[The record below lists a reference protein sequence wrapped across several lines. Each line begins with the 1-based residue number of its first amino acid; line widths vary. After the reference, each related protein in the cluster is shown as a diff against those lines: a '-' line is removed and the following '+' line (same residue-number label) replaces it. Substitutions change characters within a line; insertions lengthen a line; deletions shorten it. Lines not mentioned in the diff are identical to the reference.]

1 MEWMLLP
8 LKRYADF
15 SGRSRRM
22 EYWMYTLLQLIVIG
36 VLYALVLSG
45 GGLSAIM
52 AGSAADQ
59 GLDQPD
65 LSQVSIGPMFWVGS
79 LLLLVWGLGT
89 LIPSIAVTVRRLHDR
104 NLSGW
109 WILGFAVIAFVLMLI
124 PLIGPLLVLAGEIA
138 YIVILA
144 LPGTSGPNKYG
155 EDPLVSIDPEV
166 FA

>member
-1 MEWMLLP
+1 
-8 LKRYADF
+8 
-15 SGRSRRM
+15 
-22 EYWMYTLLQLIVIG
+22 
-36 VLYALVLSG
+36 
-45 GGLSAIM
+45 M
-52 AGSAADQ
+52 AGAAANQ

-65 LSQVSIGPMFWVGS
+65 LGQVSIGPMFWVGS